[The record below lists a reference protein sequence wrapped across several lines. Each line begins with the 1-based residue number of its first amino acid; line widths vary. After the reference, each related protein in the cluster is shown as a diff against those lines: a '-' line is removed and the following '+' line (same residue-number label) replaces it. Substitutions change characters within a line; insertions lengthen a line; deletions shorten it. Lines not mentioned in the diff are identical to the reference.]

1 MLDDHIKEKHADDIE
16 VLLTEGVNDA
26 SEEIDH
32 EEREGEV
39 NGVIEERECPTPI
52 PDNVVICAECNI
64 GFSTSEDVTHHIQIN
79 HQEERQDQSER
90 IQRIE
95 TELKL
100 EKGQHQDHLDMLDA
114 ALRESS
120 SYDSLSALPSVG
132 VSWLTVFKVSIFG
145 KVMIDM
151 CQI

>member
-1 MLDDHIKEKHADDIE
+1 MKHIDALHLIPWKAQVESMTMTKDLHNCNKCDFLAETQLMLDDHIKEKHADDIE

-26 SEEIDH
+26 SEEIDL

-79 HQEERQDQSER
+79 HQEETQDQSKNTKTR
-90 IQRIE
+90 N
-95 TELKL
+95 
-100 EKGQHQDHLDMLDA
+100 
-114 ALRESS
+114 
-120 SYDSLSALPSVG
+120 
-132 VSWLTVFKVSIFG
+132 
-145 KVMIDM
+145 
-151 CQI
+151 